1 MQRPQPKQEKA
12 QQRGMES
19 NDNLPDQT
27 ASGRPLFK
35 GLPWA
40 WLALSGVATFA
51 WLIGIG
57 WVALKLFW
65 WLVD

>member
-1 MQRPQPKQEKA
+1 MQRPQPKQENA

-27 ASGRPLFK
+27 ALK

-65 WLVD
+65 WLED